1 MAASDSSIT
10 DLVAAVPSY
19 DIYKTKIEIDRE
31 QIPALYEKLKTEFSD
46 ATVST
51 MDGLR
56 LDWSDKW
63 MLVRPS
69 NTEPIVRAIAEA
81 KSMVEAKL
89 LCDRAAELA

>member
-1 MAASDSSIT
+1 MCIR
-10 DLVAAVPSY
+10 
-19 DIYKTKIEIDRE
+19 DRDN
-31 QIPALYEKLKTEFSD
+31 IPALYEKLKERFAD

-56 LDWSDKW
+56 LDWEGENGNSKW

-81 KSMVEAKL
+81 STMADAQS
-89 LCDRAAELA
+89 LCDAAAELCG